1 MIEIC
6 KKKERILTQFSTVIC
21 FLRGMARDALM
32 SFHKKKKKKS
42 MIFISLSNRSRQRK

>member
-32 SFHKKKKKKS
+32 SFHKKNKK
-42 MIFISLSNRSRQRK
+42 INDIY

>member
-1 MIEIC
+1 VEMIEIY

-32 SFHKKKKKKS
+32 SFHKKKKKNND
-42 MIFISLSNRSRQRK
+42 IY